1 MPDRCFCLGADSTGR
16 AVEGRGVEVVQALLR
31 EGLISSADL
40 EPLASSSF
48 YSGVSTG
55 GLWTGGVFVGL
66 VLVGLIINGLCFLLE
81 RSRVSRF
88 PGDEQDDQGLG
99 AVPRG
104 CPVDLGVGP
113 RRHRRLFRLRPQP
126 HTPP

>member
-1 MPDRCFCLGADSTGR
+1 MPERCFCLGPDTTGR

-40 EPLASSSF
+40 EPLVSSSF

-66 VLVGLIINGLCFLLE
+66 VLVGLIIQCVGFLWE
-81 RSRVSRF
+81 RCRDRV
-88 PGDEQDDQGLG
+88 PGDAETPDRHRG
-99 AVPRG
+99 AAPRVG
-104 CPVDLGVGP
+104 PVDLGAGP
-113 RRHRRLFRLRPQP
+113 QRRRRLFRLRSQP
-126 HTPP
+126 NMPP

>member
-66 VLVGLIINGLCFLLE
+66 VLVGLIINGVGFLWE
-81 RSRVSRF
+81 RCRDRP
-88 PGDEQDDQGLG
+88 PGDAEDDQRLG
-99 AVPRG
+99 AAPRPG
-104 CPVDLGVGP
+104 PVDLGAGP
-113 RRHRRLFRLRPQP
+113 QRRRRLFRLRPQP
-126 HTPP
+126 NPTL

>member
-1 MPDRCFCLGADSTGR
+1 MPEQRFCLESDTTGR

-40 EPLASSSF
+40 ESLASPSF

-66 VLVGLIINGLCFLLE
+66 VLVGLIINGACFLWE
-81 RSRVSRF
+81 RCRDR
-88 PGDEQDDQGLG
+88 PLGDAEDDQRLG
-99 AVPRG
+99 AAPQPG
-104 CPVDLGVGP
+104 PVDLGVGP
-113 RRHRRLFRLRPQP
+113 RRRRRLFRLPPQP
-126 HTPP
+126 NPPL